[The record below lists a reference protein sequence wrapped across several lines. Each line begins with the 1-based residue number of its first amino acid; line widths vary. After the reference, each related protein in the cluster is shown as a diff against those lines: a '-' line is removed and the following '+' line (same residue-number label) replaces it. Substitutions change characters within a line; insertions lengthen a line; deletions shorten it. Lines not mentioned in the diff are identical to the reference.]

1 MSGRIAVSAGQH
13 VRMHEAMVV
22 WAINPAMSVKK

>member
-1 MSGRIAVSAGQH
+1 MSGRIAVSAAQH